1 MISDLGRL
9 PTLSAPFP
17 FGRFSGRGVD
27 AALVEVEVV
36 PSALAPR
43 AQRLRVSAGAR
54 QFELSDRAALAKAQS
69 VGALRHGLNGSAL

>member
-1 MISDLGRL
+1 VSLGVPAGERAHVGAAL
-9 PTLSAPFP
+9 SPVSAPFP

-27 AALVEVEVV
+27 AVLVEVEVV

-54 QFELSDRAALAKAQS
+54 QFELSDRCA
-69 VGALRHGLNGSAL
+69 G